1 MADPQAQAQTQTQVP
16 SQDHARRSM
25 SCTHTSSENLVLET
39 TNSEYGDLASP
50 DDDAEQEKAEGR
62 LRSSF
67 ATGRSN
73 DLNPSLNLQKTV
85 TRRETILSRIRSRPP
100 LGNFSHPLEHQ
111 KTTVEDLVDFDGP
124 DDPYRPLNWAMSKKV
139 LTTALYG
146 FTTMSATWGSSAYS
160 PGTEQ
165 VARQFHVGTQTSTL
179 GTTLFLFG
187 FGLGPLLW
195 APLSEVYGRKNAVLP
210 PMFVAAMFSFGS
222 GAAKDIQTI
231 MITRF
236 FAGFFA
242 SAPVTNTGGVLADLF
257 PASQRGIAI
266 ATYAMAVVLGP
277 VFGPIIGAAL
287 VVQRNLRWRWT
298 EYLTGIL
305 QLFILSLDVIFL
317 DESYPPRLLV
327 YKARRLRHQSG
338 NWALHAKFEEWDVS
352 IQELANKFLIR
363 PFQLLTTPICAL
375 VALYASFC
383 YGILYMQLGAI
394 PIIFAENRHWKQVP
408 SELPFLAILLG
419 AVTGAAINIFNQIL
433 YNRKAGG
440 KVAPELRL
448 PPMMFGSFLF
458 AAGLFV
464 TGWTADP
471 SIHWIAPVIGLYLAG
486 LGFFTIFQAALN
498 YLVDTFQ
505 KYAASAVAANTFLR
519 SCFAGAFPLVVA
531 PLYHNVGV
539 AWGTSIFGFF
549 SVALIPVPFVFYMYG
564 KRIRARSKWSK
575 F

>member
-1 MADPQAQAQTQTQVP
+1 MPDPQAQVQ
-16 SQDHARRSM
+16 SQDHAMWSM
-25 SCTHTSSENLVLET
+25 SRTRSSSDNLARET
-39 TNSEYGDLASP
+39 TNSEYGDQASP
-50 DDDAEQEKAEGR
+50 DDDTEKEKTEGR
-62 LRSSF
+62 RRSSF

-73 DLNPSLNLQKTV
+73 DLNLQKTV

-100 LGNFSHPLEHQ
+100 LGNFSHKLEHQ
-111 KTTVEDLVDFDGP
+111 KTTVDDLVDFDGP
-124 DDPYRPLNWAMSKKV
+124 DDPYRPLNWAMRKKV
-139 LTTALYG
+139 VTTALYG
-146 FTTMSATWGSSAYS
+146 FTTMSATWASSAYS

-195 APLSEVYGRKNAVLP
+195 APLSEVFGRKNAVLP
-210 PMFVAAMFSFGS
+210 PMFVAAMFSFGA

-266 ATYAMAVVLGP
+266 ATYAMAVVIGP
-277 VFGPIIGAAL
+277 VFGPIVGAAL
-287 VVQRNLRWRWT
+287 VVQPGLRWRWT
-298 EYLTGIL
+298 EYLTGII
-305 QLFILSLDVIFL
+305 QLFILTLDVIFL

-394 PIIFAENRHWKQVP
+394 PIIFAQNRHWKQVP

-419 AVTGAAINIFNQIL
+419 AVTGAVINIFNQIV

-519 SCFAGAFPLVVA
+519 SCFAGAFPLVVT

-539 AWGTSIFGFF
+539 PWGTSIFGFF
-549 SVALIPVPFVFYMYG
+549 SVALIPVPFVFYIYG